1 MTALLA
7 IAVPTAVEPKS
18 SALISPATA
27 VTLVKSVGASV
38 MLALPSKDTPA
49 IVLAVV
55 RVAALPV
62 VF

>member
-1 MTALLA
+1 MQYQQQLN
-7 IAVPTAVEPKS
+7 PKS